1 MNLSFD
7 RFLLPAVLAAA
18 LCACTS
24 GESATPPGSAPPSA
38 WLAMARGQ
46 VDVEGGIIAVSA
58 PRDGRVASVRVEDG
72 DLVKTGEVLA
82 TLDDVQAHSALA
94 IARAELAQA
103 QAQLGVLKARLGPAQ
118 QLADRTGEAAKAG
131 ASSGQSA
138 DEAAT
143 ALAVL
148 QQELLAGV
156 AAVKLA
162 HEHVT
167 QAQAEVDARS
177 LRAVADGRIVQRRV
191 HVGDVVSTTSGA
203 ALFELLPDRPRI
215 VRAELNEAYVDLI
228 KPGMQA
234 EVVRDSDT
242 GKPVMAQVLR
252 VGEVF
257 GPSRLT
263 DDPIERAGVHAVDC
277 VLRLEGGDFR
287 IGQRVLVRFPR
298 GAK

>member
-1 MNLSFD
+1 MSLL
-7 RFLLPAVLAAA
+7 RAHLLLPAVLAAA

-24 GESATPPGSAPPSA
+24 GESATPPGSAPASA

-46 VDVEGGIIAVSA
+46 VDVEGGIIAVTA
-58 PRDGRVASVRVEDG
+58 PRDGRIDSVRVEDG

-82 TLDDVQAHSALA
+82 TLDARAAQGALA
-94 IARAELAQA
+94 IAKANLVQA
-103 QAQLGVLKARLGPAQ
+103 QAQLGVLKARLAPAQ
-118 QLADRTGEAAKAG
+118 QLAGRTGEAAAAG
-131 ASSGQSA
+131 ATSNQSA
-138 DEAAT
+138 DEAAL

-148 QQELLAGV
+148 KSEIV
-156 AAVKLA
+156 AAEAAVDVARAQLG
-162 HEHVT
+162 
-167 QAQAEVDARS
+167 QAQDEVEARS
-177 LRAVADGRIVQRRV
+177 LRAVVDGRIVQRRV
-191 HVGDVVSTTSGA
+191 HVGDVVSMASAA

-234 EVVRDSDT
+234 QVVRDSDSGT
-242 GKPVMAQVLR
+242 PVQAQVLR